1 MSKVEGM
8 DFERDAD
15 IIMTGF
21 PLPVKLWMGL
31 AGNPV
36 SVLGLLSFSAIAFLR
51 LSSPRVRQWTDKHQ
65 WMFLMILIP
74 ITVATT
80 MGAMP

>member
-1 MSKVEGM
+1 MTEVESM
-8 DFERDAD
+8 DFERTVD
-15 IIMTGF
+15 IIMTVF
-21 PLPVKLWMGL
+21 PLPVALWMGL

-36 SVLGLLSFSAIAFLR
+36 SVLGLLSFSSIAFLR
-51 LSSPRVRQWTDKHQ
+51 YSSPRVRQWTDQHQ

-80 MGAMP
+80 IAAMP